1 MINRAI
7 IIVLDGFGVGELPDA
22 HVYGD
27 EGSNTLVGI
36 YNSEHPNL
44 PNMKSLGL
52 YNIDGVDIADKAGN
66 VHSLS
71 FRMPVA
77 IVLGLPDGLKEFPVL
92 LRTGFC

>member
-44 PNMKSLGL
+44 PNTNAPPIACESRGKGSLQR
-52 YNIDGVDIADKAGN
+52 
-66 VHSLS
+66 H
-71 FRMPVA
+71 R
-77 IVLGLPDGLKEFPVL
+77 
-92 LRTGFC
+92 